1 MHFLRTCRRIPRHES
16 RCLMPSLC
24 LYFEVHQP
32 RRLRHFT
39 VFDIG
44 RSQPYEDE
52 AQNRQILDKVAEK
65 CYLPANAAIRDL
77 IRRHRGKFRVA
88 YSLTGVILEQLE
100 SRRPDVLK
108 SFQKLAGTGCVEFLN
123 ETHDHSLCSLYSPR
137 EFEAQVR
144 LHRKKIKELFGQDAV
159 TFRNTELLY
168 SNDLAKRVAAMGYR
182 VVLAEGAERILGRR
196 SPNVVYRPDG
206 AGVKVLLRNY
216 RLSDDIAFRFSNRQ
230 WREYP
235 LTAAKFAHWIH
246 QNADAQVINLF
257 MDYETFGEHQWQ
269 DSGIFDFL
277 RRMPAEVFRHPDFA
291 FHTPS
296 EIADRCEPSGSLDV
310 PDVVSWADVER
321 DLTAWQGNA
330 MQKDALT
337 SLYGM
342 EKDVRR
348 SRSRKLLKDWR
359 LLQTSDHFYYM
370 CTKWFEDGDVH
381 KYFNPYESPYDAYI
395 NYMNILDDFSWRL
408 NRKKAA
414 AA

>member
-1 MHFLRTCRRIPRHES
+1 
-16 RCLMPSLC
+16 MPSLC

-108 SFQKLAGTGCVEFLN
+108 SFQKLAATGCVEFLN

-182 VVLAEGAERILGRR
+182 VVLAEGTERILGRR
-196 SPNVVYRPDG
+196 SPNVVYRSDG

-296 EIADRCEPSGSLDV
+296 EIADRYEPSETLDV

-330 MQKDALT
+330 MQRDALT

-348 SRSRKLLKDWR
+348 SKSRKLLKDWR